1 MRLVVLADVHSNLH
15 ALNAVLD
22 EIDKL
27 DIDKIVC
34 AGDIVGYCAFPN
46 ECCAAIRERASEVVM
61 GNHDLAAL
69 HTNDSGMNPFAAR
82 AVLWT
87 AGRIEDKSKTYLGNL
102 KHEARFSLGGKTLA
116 MFHGSPTSIDEYVFE
131 DKVTEELLGSV
142 TADVL
147 ILGHTHVPCM
157 MQLGGKQFVNPGSV
171 GQPRDGDCRASFA
184 ILDTET
190 MRCSV
195 KRVNYDLDRAAE
207 AIRTAGL
214 PRFLA
219 DRLYRGM

>member
-27 DIDKIVC
+27 DVDKIVC

-69 HTNDSGMNPFAAR
+69 HTDDSGMNPFAAR

-87 AGRIEDKSKTYLGNL
+87 SSRIDNQSKTYLGNL
-102 KHEARFSLGGKTLA
+102 KHESRFSFGGKTLA

-147 ILGHTHVPCM
+147 ILGHTHVPCIAP
-157 MQLGGKQFVNPGSV
+157 LSGKLFVNPGSV
-171 GQPRDGDCRASFA
+171 GQPRDGDRKSSFA
-184 ILDTET
+184 VLDTET
-190 MRCSV
+190 WNCSI
-195 KRVNYDLDRAAE
+195 KRVSYNLDLAAE
-207 AIRTAGL
+207 AIRKAGL
-214 PRFLA
+214 PGFLG